1 MNAPTDQTQKP
12 RKRNLPRIRVGLL
25 SLVQIA
31 SVIIVFIVLNF
42 LSSQHH
48 VPYDI
53 SDDLGFTL
61 SSSTT
66 RYLKSEAIQNR
77 DRPIRMIVAFR
88 TSSPFYE
95 KIRPIIE
102 EYNRLGDNKLEIK
115 LIDPIRASDAATALA
130 AEYDLIFNQDMV
142 IIDARPKSSETA
154 QSEKISPHV
163 HIAKLEDML
172 VYDTDM
178 NNQRRVRGFLA
189 EDTLRA
195 GLVNAVEGKPRRML
209 ILADKS
215 DLTDENYQSVWPILS
230 ANLVSQNILPE
241 RVTLANLD
249 DIPENVEA
257 VAIIAA
263 NNEFTEEEF
272 NVLERYWNRPRASL
286 LITTGDSNPPPRL
299 RAFLRTHGVSPR
311 DDRVL
316 SVMQDAIKPSVIAN
330 FTSGMEL
337 TRDLWEKS
345 TLLEGHTRSLEVRE
359 GAEDLINRRI
369 QPFTLLESGP
379 NYWGETRFPA
389 DQITYDPAEDQSGPV
404 PLAAA
409 VIKGSPNDERF
420 AGQTSRMIVISNSG
434 FLIDKHARQINLDFL
449 ASSANWLVRREA
461 LTGHGARNLRLYKL
475 PLLKPQ
481 VEFINRVNLIILPA
495 ILVIFGAFAWA
506 GRRA

>member
-1 MNAPTDQTQKP
+1 MNAPTDQTPKP
-12 RKRNLPRIRVGLL
+12 RKRNVPRIRVGLL
-25 SLVQIA
+25 SLLQIS
-31 SVIIVFIVLNF
+31 SVIIVFLVLNF

-48 VPYDI
+48 APYDI
-53 SDDLGFTL
+53 SDNLGFTL
-61 SSSTT
+61 SSSTK
-66 RYLKSEAIQNR
+66 RYLKSEVIQNR

-95 KIRPIIE
+95 KIRPVVE
-102 EYNRLGDNKLEIK
+102 EYDRLGGKKLEIQ
-115 LIDPIRASDAATALA
+115 LIDPIRASDAATAIA

-209 ILADKS
+209 ILSDKS
-215 DLTDENYQSVWPILS
+215 DLTNESYQSVWPILS

-241 RVTLANLD
+241 RVSLANLD
-249 DIPENVEA
+249 EIPEDVEA

-272 NVLERYWNRPRASL
+272 DVLEGYWNRPRASL
-286 LITTGDSNPPPRL
+286 LITTGESNPPPRL
-299 RAFLRTHGVSPR
+299 RAFLRRHGVSPR
-311 DDRVL
+311 EDRVL
-316 SVMQDAIKPSVIAN
+316 SVVQNTIKPSVIAN

-369 QPFTLLESGP
+369 QPFTLLESNP

-389 DQITYDPAEDQSGPV
+389 EDASYDPEEDQAGPV
-404 PLAAA
+404 SLAAA

-420 AGQTSRMIVISNSG
+420 AAETSRMIVISNSG
-434 FLIDKHARQINLDFL
+434 FLIDKYARQINLDFL

-461 LTGHGARNLRLYKL
+461 LTGRGARNLRLYKL

-481 VEFINRVNLIILPA
+481 VEFINRVNLILLPA
-495 ILVIFGAFAWA
+495 ILVILGAFAWA